1 MRFAAGCALAFATA
15 TLAAQP
21 GANPDDLYRRV
32 RERVLSDIVRLP
44 NYTCVQTITR
54 SVRGA
59 MQAARSRPQLC
70 EQIIREHNADKSKQ
84 SISSWDRLRIDVA
97 IAEKHEVYSWVGA
110 DQFEKDNLHELV
122 GEGQTSMGDFGSL
135 ILSIFS
141 DHPTMQFQGER
152 KSGARRLFEYSYETS
167 EALSHYQ
174 VKVSF
179 VQFTTAY
186 SGSVFL
192 DPEKTD
198 VVRVTAHSAQL
209 PEQTGYCQS
218 VRELDYGR
226 EHIRSDEALIPREAR
241 VWVVNPDGVEMLN
254 VNSYSNC
261 HEYVGESV
269 LRFDDPD
276 NVTPAGGVS
285 LNSPAKGRPPVV
297 MPPGLRFDCR
307 IVTPI
312 DSETAAMGDPI
323 EAVLSSS
330 ITDANGGI
338 RAPAGAHI
346 RGRLM
351 AFAVRPGKQ
360 GLKDAYEIGV
370 QFRWIELGGVRV
382 PFAASLADT
391 SGSKGLVRLNLRPGV
406 GLFVF
411 NEKRVHLDHLDAK
424 WVTMSDPGRK

>member
-1 MRFAAGCALAFATA
+1 M
-15 TLAAQP
+15 
-21 GANPDDLYRRV
+21 
-32 RERVLSDIVRLP
+32 
-44 NYTCVQTITR
+44 QT
-54 SVRGA
+54 
-59 MQAARSRPQLC
+59 ARSRPQSC
-70 EQIIREHNADKSKQ
+70 EQIIREHKAGKHSQ
-84 SISSWDRLRIDVA
+84 SVSSRDRLRIDVA
-97 IAEKHEVYSWVGA
+97 IADKHEVYSWVGA
-110 DQFEKDNLHELV
+110 DQFEKDNLQELV
-122 GEGQTSMGDFGSL
+122 GAGQTSMGDFGSL

-141 DHPTMQFQGER
+141 DHASMHFEGER
-152 KSGARRLFEYSYETS
+152 KDGPRRLFEYNYETP

-186 SGSVFL
+186 AGSVFL

-218 VRELDYGR
+218 SRELDYGR
-226 EHIRSDEALIPREAR
+226 EHIRADEALIPKEAL
-241 VWVVNPDGVEMLN
+241 VWVVNQDNVEMLN

-261 HEYVGESV
+261 HEYVGDSV

-276 NVTPAGGVS
+276 SVTPAGGVTS
-285 LNSPAKGRPPVV
+285 NRRAKLSQPVV
-297 MPPGLRFDCR
+297 IPPGLPFNSR

-312 DSETAAMGDPI
+312 DSDTAAVGDPI

-330 ITDANGGI
+330 ITDPKGSVL
-338 RAPAGAHI
+338 APVGTHI

-351 AFAVRPGKQ
+351 AFAVRPGRQ
-360 GLKDAYEIGV
+360 GQKDAYEIGV
-370 QFRWIELGGVRV
+370 QFRWIELGGGRV
-382 PFAASLADT
+382 PLAASLADT
-391 SGSKGLVRLNLRPGV
+391 SASKGLIRLNLRPGV

-424 WVTMSDPGRK
+424 WITMSDAGRK